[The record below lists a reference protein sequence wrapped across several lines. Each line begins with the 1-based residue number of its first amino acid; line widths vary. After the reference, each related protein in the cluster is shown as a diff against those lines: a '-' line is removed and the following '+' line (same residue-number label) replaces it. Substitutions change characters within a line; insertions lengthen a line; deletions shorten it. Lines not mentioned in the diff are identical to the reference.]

1 MAQRECLWGK
11 EKNQLLNKAEILNL
25 ENVEIKQR
33 LAQLVKV
40 NQTMEMAL
48 GSKDQAESKTTRKDN
63 QQLKAIQLE
72 LS

>member
-48 GSKDQAESKTTRKDN
+48 GSKD
-63 QQLKAIQLE
+63 
-72 LS
+72 